1 MPTDFFM
8 FHLFMTAVT
17 QFDVQ
22 YKLISSWCASHQK
35 WWKCQW

>member
-17 QFDVQ
+17 EFDVQ
-22 YKLISSWCASHQK
+22 
-35 WWKCQW
+35 